1 MSFLRRLSWAAL
13 ALAAACD
20 SKKPEPTPPP
30 DTTVSKVQAAAAQP
44 LTQETP
50 VPDDERF
57 AAVYSDAEIAAAVG
71 ATPPEL
77 SAAQMAAITLA
88 MDAEIAQAPQ
98 YQPSSTL
105 PPDAPP
111 GMPVGQSFTADLK
124 SLHQRTL
131 QAFGS
136 STLLLCTFPPC
147 TLRGDIDGDGLQDLV
162 GQIASSGDLKMGVV
176 FALGNNTQ
184 QKLAAGT
191 ASSVGDDLSWVSAW
205 SLETRT
211 EPSQS
216 GGTPVTTTI
225 LHLQGKNDDNQPQ
238 AAKAY
243 FTRTTPGGPS
253 QMKTDWEQ
261 PQAQ

>member
-20 SKKPEPTPPP
+20 SKKPEPTPPTAA
-30 DTTVSKVQAAAAQP
+30 DVSKVQSAAQP
-44 LTQETP
+44 LTQEVP
-50 VPDDERF
+50 VPEAERY
-57 AAVYSDAEIAAAVG
+57 AAVLSDAEVAAALG
-71 ATPPEL
+71 PTPSGL
-77 SAAQMAAITLA
+77 TAAQMAAITAA
-88 MDAEIAQAPQ
+88 MDTEIAQNVQ

-105 PPDAPP
+105 PPAESP
-111 GMPVGQSFTADLK
+111 GTPIGQSFTADLK
-124 SLHQRTL
+124 NLHQRTL

-147 TLRGDIDGDGLQDLV
+147 TLRGDIDGDGLPDLV

-184 QKLAAGT
+184 QKLAAG
-191 ASSVGDDLSWVSAW
+191 APSSVGDDLSWVTAW
-205 SLETRT
+205 SLETRN

-216 GGTPVTTTI
+216 GGAPVTTTI
-225 LHLQGKNDDNQPQ
+225 LHLQGKNDNDQPQ